1 MDRTFMIA
9 YSEVNAILNLLDE
22 ELLNKI
28 PKKLRILISENK
40 LNDYNVIIDPN
51 IPLKEQKISRE
62 ALSILAVLNYK
73 YWCTEEKKKKKLL
86 KKFNENERIKQEKMR
101 EKYNPDKI
109 FKNTIETEIE
119 ENKEKIENKYLIEYD
134 KKENFF
140 IKIIN
145 KIKDILKLT

>member
-73 YWCTEEKKKKKLL
+73 YWCTGEIEKKKLL
-86 KKFNENERIKQEKMR
+86 EK
-101 EKYNPDKI
+101 
-109 FKNTIETEIE
+109 
-119 ENKEKIENKYLIEYD
+119 L
-134 KKENFF
+134 
-140 IKIIN
+140 IKITQLI
-145 KIKDILKLT
+145 II